1 MDRPN
6 ILVTATAI
14 VYFVAS
20 IATIFA
26 GEELLAA
33 FQARRTVLEL
43 ALIQLLGAAL
53 FGFAM
58 LNWFHRYSRIGGIL
72 GRPLIVA
79 NLAHAMTAA
88 LMPLQIGR
96 GTGWPSSLMLGIVLY
111 GSIAVA
117 FGSKL
122 FLPPWSSRTGA

>member
-6 ILVTATAI
+6 VLVTATAI

-20 IATIFA
+20 VGMIFA
-26 GEELLAA
+26 GEELLTA
-33 FQARRTVLEL
+33 FQAQRTMLEL

-79 NLAHAMTAA
+79 NLAHTMTAA
-88 LMPLQIGR
+88 LMLLQIGR
-96 GTGWPSSLMLGIVLY
+96 RTGWPPSLLLGIVLY
-111 GSIAVA
+111 GSIAIA

-122 FLPPWSSRTGA
+122 YLPPASPRTGA